1 MLFYS
6 SSSTISFAIIISSAK
21 MYLKFNLLIHF
32 CFEIILRKSVSVFRR
47 EQLMI
52 IDLNIF
58 EKVKNKSGLSFY
70 FVYFVLRLLISKNVL
85 FFVSF
90 ASKNEK
96 RKFL

>member
-21 MYLKFNLLIHF
+21 MYLIFNLLIHF

-58 EKVKNKSGLSFY
+58 EKVENKSGLS
-70 FVYFVLRLLISKNVL
+70 YFVLRLLISKNVL
-85 FFVSF
+85 FFVAF